1 MTEFHILAD
10 DSVWRAGW
18 EQRISARHAGAG
30 LPEASR
36 ERRVAW
42 SRGFRDRGE
51 LHTVAAVH
59 ADGAAVGFV
68 AVAMNGGNARIDDIW
83 IDPEHRGAG
92 HGRAAREWAES
103 WAREQGA
110 DRVFVQVMEPTRLF
124 DDYPLRAQ
132 TMAKAL
138 GAAPE
143 LPAGVLGRPM
153 TAAEYPAWL
162 ENDIIGY
169 MADIVDSGSMAPEAA
184 RRKADEDFASLLPEG
199 LDTPDNTLWTIEAG
213 GAGVA
218 FIWLKHHTS
227 DAQSFV
233 YSVSVSPDH
242 RGKGHGRSAMLLGER
257 ATLEAGD
264 EALLLNVFG
273 HNRVAINLYDSLG
286 YVVLDQSRS
295 TDGTSST
302 S

>member
-10 DSVWRAGW
+10 DSVWRAHW
-18 EQRISARHAGAG
+18 EQRVAARHAEAG
-30 LPEASR
+30 LPAGSR
-36 ERRVAW
+36 EQRVTWA
-42 SRGFRDRGE
+42 RAHRDRA
-51 LHTVAAVH
+51 LRPVVAAVH
-59 ADGAAVGFV
+59 DGQTPVGYVAVGL
-68 AVAMNGGNARIDDIW
+68 NGDNARIDDIW
-83 IDPEHRGAG
+83 IDPGHRGRG
-92 HGRAAREWAES
+92 HGRAARAWAEN

-110 DRVFVQVMEPTRLF
+110 DRVFVQALQPTRLF
-124 DDYPLRAQ
+124 DDIPLRAQ

-153 TAAEYPAWL
+153 TAEEYPAWL
-162 ENDIIGY
+162 EVDILGY
-169 MADIVDSGSMAPEAA
+169 LADIVNSGSMEPEAA
-184 RRKADEDFASLLPEG
+184 RRKADEDFAALLPQG

-213 GAGVA
+213 GEGVA
-218 FIWLKHHTS
+218 FIWLKHHS
-227 DAQSFV
+227 SAGQSFV
-233 YSVSVSPDH
+233 YSVSASPAH
-242 RGKGHGRSAMLLGER
+242 RGKGYGRAAMLLGER

-295 TDGTSST
+295 TDPTTGTS
-302 S
+302 